1 MKIVLFR
8 FEAELI
14 HVLELEKNWE
24 NISLWEKKKISIVE
38 KNRWEKYSKILEI
51 FTEIKN
57 NFWPEYFAFQ
67 SPMKYRWV
75 IKDEEWYVWWALL
88 HLFGNQNNTEILEF
102 SNSFVRNELKLSAK
116 DFKELLESQKNKI
129 LENHKIAK
137 SDKLLDG
144 LISLSLLEINN

>member
-14 HVLELEKNWE
+14 HVLKLEKNGE

-57 NFWPEYFAFQ
+57 SFWPEYFAFQ

-75 IKDEEWYVWWALL
+75 IKDEEWYVGWALL
-88 HLFGNQNNTEILEF
+88 HLFCKQNNSEILEL

-144 LISLSLLEINN
+144 LISLSLLEK

>member
-1 MKIVLFR
+1 MKIALFR

-14 HVLELEKNWE
+14 HVLELEKSGE

-38 KNRWEKYSKILEI
+38 NIRWEKYAKFLEI
-51 FTEIKN
+51 FSEIKN
-57 NFWPEYFAFQ
+57 SFSPEYFAFQ

-88 HLFGNQNNTEILEF
+88 HLFWNQNNENILEL

-144 LISLSLLEINN
+144 LISLSLLVINK

>member
-14 HVLELEKNWE
+14 HILELEKNGE
-24 NISLWEKKKISIVE
+24 NISLWEKNKIWIIE
-38 KNRWEKYSKILEI
+38 KNRWEKYSKTLEI

-57 NFWPEYFAFQ
+57 KFSPVYFAFQ

-75 IKDEEWYVWWALL
+75 IKDEEWYVYWSLL
-88 HLFGNQNNTEILEF
+88 HLFWNQNNINILEL

-116 DFKELLESQKNKI
+116 DFKELMESQKNKI
-129 LENHKIAK
+129 LEKHKIAK

-144 LISLSLLEINN
+144 LISLSLINK

>member
-14 HVLELEKNWE
+14 HVLELEKNGE
-24 NISLWEKKKISIVE
+24 NIFFWEKKKIQISENI
-38 KNRWEKYSKILEI
+38 RWNKYSKILEI

-57 NFWPEYFAFQ
+57 NFSPEYFAFQ

-75 IKDEEWYVWWALL
+75 IKDEEWYVYWSLL
-88 HLFGNQNNTEILEF
+88 HLFGNQNNVNILEL

-116 DFKELLESQKNKI
+116 DFKELLENQKNNI
-129 LENHKIAK
+129 LANHKIAK

-144 LISLSLLEINN
+144 LISLSLLEK

>member
-14 HVLELEKNWE
+14 HVLELEKNGE

-38 KNRWEKYSKILEI
+38 KNRWEKYLKILEI
-51 FTEIKN
+51 FTEINN
-57 NFWPEYFAFQ
+57 NFSPEYFAFQ

-75 IKDEEWYVWWALL
+75 IKDEEWYVGWALL
-88 HLFGNQNNTEILEF
+88 HLFGKQNNTEILEL

-144 LISLSLLEINN
+144 LISLSLLEK